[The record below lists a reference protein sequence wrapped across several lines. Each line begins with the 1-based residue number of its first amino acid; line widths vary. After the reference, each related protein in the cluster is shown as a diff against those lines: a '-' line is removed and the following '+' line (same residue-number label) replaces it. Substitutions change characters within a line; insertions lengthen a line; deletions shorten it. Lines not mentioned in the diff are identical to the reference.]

1 MKTVSVFEVV
11 KIEVMMVAAVVNY
24 EFFREMAKERF
35 VEDMV
40 RGCRNVY
47 LRLGAA
53 GTPSGTV

>member
-1 MKTVSVFEVV
+1 MKTVSVFEAV
-11 KIEVMMVAAVVNY
+11 KIEVMMVAGVINY
-24 EFFREMAKERF
+24 EFFREMAKGRF

-40 RGCRNVY
+40 RGGTNVY